1 MPKELLE
8 VAKDNSVRDYI
19 LLVHLSPC
27 LRSLA
32 GSLEDCE
39 TIDEDDSWIEN
50 GVPPAD
56 LKRSPEIAI
65 RRVKT
70 FQNDIWRC
78 ELLASAVTLSDLKR
92 PILIALVE
100 CREAICQADVP
111 AEMELLNGDT
121 QEATRIC
128 QDAMRLARDRT
139 FTELSR
145 GSARCSAEATILCPH
160 GCNAES
166 VRTAFGKSLAEL
178 NLNSIST
185 LELSSLLKTLPDP
198 SSPSPVPRNRRK
210 DRSLASLKWFGTLAF
225 TVAIGKAIT
234 KAVEWLLAFLPI

>member
-8 VAKDNSVRDYI
+8 VAKDNPVRDYI
-19 LLVHLSPC
+19 LLVYLSPC

-39 TIDEDDSWIEN
+39 MIDEDDSWIKN

-56 LKRSPEIAI
+56 LKRSPEIAM

-70 FQNDIWRC
+70 FQNDIRRC

-92 PILIALVE
+92 PILTALVE

-111 AEMELLNGDT
+111 AEMALLNGDT

-145 GSARCSAEATILCPH
+145 ASARCSVEATILCPH
-160 GCNAES
+160 GCNADS

-178 NLNSIST
+178 NLKCVHFDTKNFSNSR
-185 LELSSLLKTLPDP
+185 SSSNLGH
-198 SSPSPVPRNRRK
+198 NRETNRCGSALT
-210 DRSLASLKWFGTLAF
+210 RSMKALQASKRWRMEA
-225 TVAIGKAIT
+225 
-234 KAVEWLLAFLPI
+234 

>member
-1 MPKELLE
+1 M
-8 VAKDNSVRDYI
+8 
-19 LLVHLSPC
+19 
-27 LRSLA
+27 
-32 GSLEDCE
+32 
-39 TIDEDDSWIEN
+39 
-50 GVPPAD
+50 
-56 LKRSPEIAI
+56 

-92 PILIALVE
+92 PILTALVE

-111 AEMELLNGDT
+111 AEMALLNGDT

-145 GSARCSAEATILCPH
+145 GSARCSVEATILCPH
-160 GCNAES
+160 GCNADS

-185 LELSSLLKTLPDP
+185 LELSSLLKSLIHKSVTSQNQAGFHRFQGVLHQSASKKGIRLSDIGKNMESIWTYGSDSKTLHDP
-198 SSPSPVPRNRRK
+198 ASPSPVPRNKWK
-210 DRSLASLKWFGTLAF
+210 DRSLASLKWVVTLAF
-225 TVAIGKAIT
+225 TVPIRKAIT
-234 KAVEWLLAFLPI
+234 KAVEWLLALLPI